1 MNRSGDGL
9 REKSQNRVIE
19 SRRCSSRIYAC
30 SGERAAFIPVLS
42 SRKQGL
48 ETGGHAWIGEVRHAW
63 RYPGNSRR
71 RRPQSY

>member
-9 REKSQNRVIE
+9 REKSQKRVIE
-19 SRRCSSRIYAC
+19 SRRCSPRIHAC

-42 SRKQGL
+42 SRKPGL